1 MEKKKI
7 RTSFLRIFL
16 LILAIFI
23 SFGAGIALG
32 FVGGLVKDQPV
43 LDQKE
48 MKEQINNI
56 SKNSE
61 VYFGT
66 GEKLGTLNSE
76 LIRKTVNYEDLGENV
91 KNATIASEDS
101 DFYSNNGVE
110 IFGLIRAVYS

>member
-48 MKEQINNI
+48 IFFI
-56 SKNSE
+56 SLCKICCVSSNKAPDTEKN
-61 VYFGT
+61 
-66 GEKLGTLNSE
+66 KLIILV
-76 LIRKTVNYEDLGENV
+76 KTVKFISVLV
-91 KNATIASEDS
+91 KN
-101 DFYSNNGVE
+101 
-110 IFGLIRAVYS
+110 

>member
-32 FVGGLVKDQPV
+32 FIGGLVKDQPV

-101 DFYSNNGVE
+101 DFYSNNGV
-110 IFGLIRAVYS
+110 